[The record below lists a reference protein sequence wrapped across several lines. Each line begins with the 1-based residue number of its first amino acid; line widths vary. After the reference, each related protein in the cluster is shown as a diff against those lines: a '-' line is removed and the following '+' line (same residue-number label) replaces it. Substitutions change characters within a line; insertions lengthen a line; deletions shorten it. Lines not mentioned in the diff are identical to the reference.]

1 MFRQLAEK
9 IGRLL
14 AGKKMPKG
22 ARLWLSNQLIQF
34 AKTNLIFDDTGK
46 CKLNI
51 SRSQFAPRGVWHV
64 VVQPDPTGTNYFLTR
79 YRPND
84 ENLKTQHHGNALNN
98 DSH

>member
-51 SRSQFAPRGVWHV
+51 SRSQFALPHTRKKK
-64 VVQPDPTGTNYFLTR
+64 QR